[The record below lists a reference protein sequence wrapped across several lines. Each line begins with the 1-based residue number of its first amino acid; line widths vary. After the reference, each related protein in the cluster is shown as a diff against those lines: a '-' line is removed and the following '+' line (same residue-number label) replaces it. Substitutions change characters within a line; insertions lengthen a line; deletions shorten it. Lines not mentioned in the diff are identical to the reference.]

1 MGKKASQAGQAC
13 MSSSKEKVLRSE
25 DTLEEEPDERER
37 LDMCETFFWIIRK
50 NNCCAFCGNLHCRR
64 YQECLLRS
72 RPTFVSMI
80 LNLG

>member
-37 LDMCETFFWIIRK
+37 LDMCETFF
-50 NNCCAFCGNLHCRR
+50 G
-64 YQECLLRS
+64 
-72 RPTFVSMI
+72 
-80 LNLG
+80 